1 MSRLILRYLAYAA
14 GIYIACTL
22 QDWLFGVLFSIVSLS
37 AALNE
42 FANYSECVLYAGLV
56 YLLAMFSVNHAIE
69 IAYMVLAYVI
79 ISDKFGYIKNLNTEK
94 IMPYL
99 LSLLYLVLF
108 QFNGYIVI
116 ALYVIYLIKK
126 YDPRVLIGCAIV
138 LLTFSAYLLT
148 MSNSS
153 AANTVA
159 IYSYYFLVL
168 GVFAELIY
176 EFRHSE
182 SCENA
187 VS

>member
-1 MSRLILRYLAYAA
+1 MSRLILRYLAYTA
-14 GIYIACTL
+14 GMYIACTL

-37 AALNE
+37 AVLSE
-42 FANYSECVLYAGLV
+42 FVNYSEYMLYIALV
-56 YLLAMFSVNHAIE
+56 YLLAMFSVNHMLETVYLVTAF
-69 IAYMVLAYVI
+69 VI
-79 ISDKFGYIKNLNTEK
+79 LSSKFSHIKNLNVEK

-138 LLTFSAYLLT
+138 LLTFSAYLLAL
-148 MSNSS
+148 SNLN

-176 EFRHSE
+176 EFRHGE
-182 SCENA
+182 SCDNT